1 MAEKWHSGITMH
13 KLTVGPGIMG
23 LVFAVGC
30 ALIFVIGLPALWSFV
45 AFSAALGLGVALL
58 LRTIHRRRRDR
69 MKPLSILQ
77 VNQEAES
84 SAVPKEGRNSLHT
97 RILSPQPTL

>member
-30 ALIFVIGLPALWSFV
+30 AAIFVIGLPALWSFV
-45 AFSAALGLGVALL
+45 ALSGGLGLAVALL
-58 LRTIHRRRRDR
+58 LRVIYRHRVDR
-69 MKPLSILQ
+69 MKPLSILHANEYTEPAAGQ
-77 VNQEAES
+77 KIRDSFRAQTL
-84 SAVPKEGRNSLHT
+84 SAYPV
-97 RILSPQPTL
+97 

>member
-23 LVFAVGC
+23 LLFAVGC

-45 AFSAALGLGVALL
+45 ALSAALGLGIALMF
-58 LRTIHRRRRDR
+58 RTIGRRRSERL
-69 MKPLSILQ
+69 KPLSILQ
-77 VNQEAES
+77 TTEPFR
-84 SAVPKEGRNSLHT
+84 PKADNKHRAQRNAL
-97 RILSPQPTL
+97 QPVLT